1 MKIATG
7 IARLIEEKIAFTDIN
22 MREGMPAFYRSPTGY
37 KPMDDTPLT
46 KDDVEEFAELA
57 DGLWRKRLEDGG
69 GQFDTAFTYLDLV
82 RLRCNIFRFG
92 HNNLVGAVIRK
103 LPIDVPDIDELGA
116 APGLKHLAMTQSKG
130 LILMAGPTGSGKS
143 TTLAALIDYLNAN
156 KPLSIITVEQPIE
169 YLFKQKMSVI
179 TQREVP
185 TNVSTF
191 QKGVESSKRQDPD
204 VIMVGEVRDRE
215 TMDACLMAALSG
227 HLVLATTHAR
237 NAQESVESMIGYYSG
252 EEATQARHRIANALI
267 AINSQ
272 VLVPSV
278 DGLEFMLGYELLM
291 NTGPVTNM
299 LRDGKTRELGSSF
312 SGGGVANKN
321 IRLNECLAKMVKGKK
336 ISREAAL
343 VNTYDSDDLQKALA
357 TP

>member
-7 IARLIEEKIAFTDIN
+7 IANLIESKTAFTDIN

-37 KPMDDTPLT
+37 KPIDDSPIT
-46 KDDVEEFAELA
+46 KDDAEEFCALA
-57 DGLWRKRLEDGG
+57 DGMWEKRLADGG
-69 GQFDTAFTYLDLV
+69 GQFDTAFTFQEQA
-82 RLRCNIFRFG
+82 RLRCNIFRYG
-92 HNNLVGAVIRK
+92 QQNLIGAVIRK
-103 LPIDVPDIDELGA
+103 LPIEVPPLDSLHA
-116 APGLKHLAMTQSKG
+116 APALKRLVMTQSKG

-143 TTLAALIDYLNAN
+143 TTLAALIDYLNET

-169 YLFKQKMSVI
+169 YVFKQKMSVI

-185 TNVSTF
+185 TNVITF

-237 NAQESVESMIGYYSG
+237 NAQESVESLIGYYSG
-252 EEATQARHRIANALI
+252 DEATQARYRIANALL

-272 VLVPSV
+272 VLMPSI
-278 DGLEFMLGYELLM
+278 DGKEFMLGYEMLF
-291 NTGPVTNM
+291 NTGAVTNM

-312 SGGGVANKN
+312 GGGGPSSQN
-321 IRLNECLAKMVKGKK
+321 IRLNDCLAAMVKNKK
-336 ISREAAL
+336 IAREVAL
-343 VNTYDSDDLQKALA
+343 VNAYDTDDLQKTMAK
-357 TP
+357 P